1 MSDTLRLRKLAIK
14 IALVFN
20 IIKIKSIDIHSQP
33 PSPTDN
39 CLFYYKASLCRGFT
53 SRNAFSPGALLRC
66 FCISNKYSHKKT
78 DAFGIGSC
86 GLAIGKRVLVFM

>member
-1 MSDTLRLRKLAIK
+1 MNVYTFDFNDIKNQSDFYREFTQTFGLASEKVSDLDTLWDAVMSDIL
-14 IALVFN
+14 
-20 IIKIKSIDIHSQP
+20 
-33 PSPTDN
+33 
-39 CLFYYKASLCRGFT
+39 GFT